1 MLKDQMI
8 IVKNIN
14 FLNINN
20 CFLKFQ
26 LLFVFWSVG
35 LGVNEGSILI
45 EIKTIHEQCY
55 PLKFSS
61 LRRPCYLVLM

>member
-1 MLKDQMI
+1 MGLGTRCYVKRSSDYC
-8 IVKNIN
+8 KNIN

-26 LLFVFWSVG
+26 LLFVFRSVG

-45 EIKTIHEQCY
+45 EIKTIHEQC
-55 PLKFSS
+55 
-61 LRRPCYLVLM
+61 